1 MHSTP
6 GSKQRNKMNIT
17 IISLVIFI
25 CICTSVFIVNVGVIA
40 PVLVIAISCLVA
52 MQIAFIKEPKMVIW
66 TLIFYVFT
74 FGILGR
80 EVGGFP
86 YGTLQ
91 EGILLLGW
99 LTVIFTADRYEWKN
113 INNEFVWLLTIWL
126 IVSILQLGN
135 PAGASPQGWL
145 QEIRAAALYPF
156 LVVPLGFLLLRK
168 NKDLNTFLYL
178 IIGLS
183 LLASFNGL
191 KQQYIGL
198 SPGEQRFLDEGG
210 ANTHLIWGKLRV
222 FSFYSDAGQF
232 GASQAHIALIALIL
246 ALGPFKW
253 WKRALLLLASGVMI
267 YGMLISGTRGALFAL
282 IIGLLLALVLSK
294 KFKVM
299 IVGGMVALAFI
310 GFLKYTS
317 IGDGNYQI
325 LRLRS
330 ALDPKEASLN
340 VRLENQKI
348 LRSYLESRP
357 FGGGLGVIGVWGEV
371 YNKDKFL
378 STIQPDSYWVK
389 VWAMYGIVGFIL
401 WFCIMMYI
409 LGKCC
414 GIVWKTDDKV
424 LRIKTMALTSGYA
437 GILFCS
443 YANEVINTAPSSFV
457 VYISWVLVFISPKIE
472 EELKNQ
478 QNKSLKQ
485 NQ

>member
-6 GSKQRNKMNIT
+6 GFKQRSKLNIT
-17 IISLVIFI
+17 IISLVILI
-25 CICTSVFIVNVGVIA
+25 CLCTSLFVVDLGILA
-40 PVLVIAISCLVA
+40 PVLVIAISCGIAL
-52 MQIAFIKEPKMVIW
+52 QICFIQEPKTIIW
-66 TLIFYVFT
+66 LMIFYVFT

-80 EVGGFP
+80 EIGGFP

-91 EGILLLGW
+91 EVILLMGW
-99 LTVIFTADRYEWKN
+99 LTVIFTANRYDWKVL
-113 INNEFVWLLTIWL
+113 NNDFVWLLTIWL
-126 IVSILQLGN
+126 IVSVLEVAN

-145 QEIRAAALYPF
+145 QEIRAAAFYPF
-156 LVVPLGFLLLRK
+156 LIVPLGFLLLKK

-191 KQQYIGL
+191 KQMYIGL
-198 SPGEQRFLDEGG
+198 SPGEQKFLDEG
-210 ANTHLIWGKLRV
+210 ASNTHLIWGRLRV

-253 WKRALLLLASGVMI
+253 WKRALLLIASMI
-267 YGMLISGTRGALFAL
+267 MVYGMMISGTRGALFAL
-282 IIGLLLALVLSK
+282 IIGLMLALILSK

-299 IVGGMVALAFI
+299 IVGGLIALSFI
-310 GFLKYTS
+310 GFLKFTN
-317 IGDGNYQI
+317 IGNGNYQI

-330 ALDPKEASLN
+330 ALDSKDASLN
-340 VRLENQKI
+340 VRLINQKI
-348 LRSYLESRP
+348 LRDYLHSRP
-357 FGGGLGVIGVWGEV
+357 FGGGLGVIGVWGET

-378 STIQPDSYWVK
+378 STVQPDSYWVK

-414 GIVWKTDDKV
+414 GIVWKTEDQG

-472 EELKNQ
+472 EEIRSQHNR
-478 QNKSLKQ
+478 SLKPKI
-485 NQ
+485 

>member
-1 MHSTP
+1 MHRTP
-6 GSKQRNKMNIT
+6 GFKQRNKLNIT
-17 IISLVIFI
+17 VISLVIFI
-25 CICTSVFIVNVGVIA
+25 CLCTSFFVVNVGVLA
-40 PVLVIAISCLVA
+40 PVLVIAISCLIA
-52 MQIAFIKEPKMVIW
+52 MQISFIKEPKMAVW
-66 TLIFYVFT
+66 LMVFYSFT

-80 EVGGFP
+80 EIGGFP

-99 LTVIFTADRYEWKN
+99 LTVIFTADRYDWK
-113 INNEFVWLLTIWL
+113 ILNNDLVWLLIVWL
-126 IVSILQLGN
+126 AVSVLQLGN

-145 QEIRAAALYPF
+145 QEIRAAAFYPF
-156 LVVPLGFLLLRK
+156 LIVPLAFLVLKK

-191 KQQYIGL
+191 KQMYIGL
-198 SPGEQRFLDEGG
+198 SPGDQRFLDGGG
-210 ANTHLIWGKLRV
+210 ANTHLIWGRLRV

-232 GASQAHIALIALIL
+232 GASQAHIGLIALIL

-253 WKRALLLLASGVMI
+253 WKRLLLLTAGLIMV

-299 IVGGMVALAFI
+299 IIGGIFALGFI

-340 VRLENQKI
+340 VRLMNQKI
-348 LRSYLESRP
+348 LSDYLQSRP
-357 FGGGLGVIGVWGEV
+357 FGGGLGVIGVWGET

-378 STIQPDSYWVK
+378 STVQPDSYWVK
-389 VWAMYGIVGFIL
+389 VWAMYGIVGFTL

-414 GIVWKTDDKV
+414 GIVWKTEDRT

-457 VYISWVLVFISPKIE
+457 VYVSWVLVFISPKIE
-472 EELKNQ
+472 EELRKQHHN
-478 QNKSLKQ
+478 SLKQ
-485 NQ
+485 NV